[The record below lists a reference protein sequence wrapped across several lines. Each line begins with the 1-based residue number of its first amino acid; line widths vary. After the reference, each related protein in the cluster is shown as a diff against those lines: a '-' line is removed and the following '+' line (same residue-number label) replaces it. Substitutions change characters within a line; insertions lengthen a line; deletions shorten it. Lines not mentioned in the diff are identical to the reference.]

1 MTYIELNSK
10 ERIMLEHITSNS
22 LDARLV
28 LRAYALIWLDEGESV
43 DQIAQHLSVSRQT
56 VYNWALRFQQRQ
68 DFDLLARLSDAP
80 RSGRPPTAKGI
91 IDSLIDEVISSDPR
105 QLGYNSTV
113 WTAPLLV
120 YYLSAEYQIE
130 VSSDSVSRA
139 ISRLRVKWKR
149 PRHTLAM
156 RTTTWRQAKGGLK
169 RGFST
174 SSEQSL

>member
-10 ERIMLEHITSNS
+10 ERIMLEHIISSS
-22 LDARLV
+22 LDARHLM
-28 LRAYALIWLDEGESV
+28 RAYALIWLDEGESV
-43 DQIAQHLSVSRQT
+43 DGIAQHLSVSRQT
-56 VYNWALRFQQRQ
+56 IYNWAIRFQQCQ
-68 DFDLLARLSDAP
+68 DLDLLARLSDAP

-91 IDSLIDEVISSDPR
+91 IDSLIEKVISSDPR
-105 QLGYNSTV
+105 QLGYNSKV

-120 YYLSAEYQIE
+120 YYLSAEHQIE

-149 PRHTLAM
+149 PRHILA
-156 RTTTWRQAKGGLK
+156 RRPSTWRQAKGGLK